1 MALYLGIEKIKISF
15 GDNRLY
21 RLNIPSLVSVINRV
35 RLWSSDNYILKDS
48 NGIYLIPKDSMV
60 TNGYSLL
67 SEDGYILKDKND
79 LYLIIE
85 EVE

>member
-1 MALYLGIEKIKISF
+1 MALYLGRGKIKISF
-15 GDNRLY
+15 GDNRSY
-21 RLNIPSLVSVINRV
+21 RLNIPSLVSVINRA

-48 NGIYLIPKDSMV
+48 NGIYLIPKNSMV
-60 TNGYSLL
+60 TNGYPLL

>member
-60 TNGYSLL
+60 TNGYPLL